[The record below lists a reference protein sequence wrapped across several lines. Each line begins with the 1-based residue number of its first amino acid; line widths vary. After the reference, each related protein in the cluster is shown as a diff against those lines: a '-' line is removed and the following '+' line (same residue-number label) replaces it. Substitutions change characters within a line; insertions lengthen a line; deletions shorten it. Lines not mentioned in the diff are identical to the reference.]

1 VLSVRGKAWL
11 VDASF
16 YRGAARQNSVALP
29 PLQLA
34 LTGVLLLPAARS
46 RRRDWHAAEQDRLP
60 ARHNGE
66 SLEDRVQAFVNMT
79 SNVRFICAAFC
90 FAMP

>member
-1 VLSVRGKAWL
+1 MAAGGKAWHGCEL
-11 VDASF
+11 LSG
-16 YRGAARQNSVALP
+16 RGGGKIQSRSLLCNSY
-29 PLQLA
+29 LQ
-34 LTGVLLLPAARS
+34 VLLLPAARS

-66 SLEDRVQAFVNMT
+66 SLEERAQAFVNMK
-79 SNVRFICAAFC
+79 SNVRFICASFC